1 MTGSFLARFSSA
13 CKMLWLRYICKIY
26 LDWSFKKIWAK
37 EDMHMNL
44 EYLKLIS
51 YSNNKK
57 IMSGPGAAILNI
69 LFKGEQGFSQAQG
82 TLLML
87 QRGNKQHVRKDYEIK

>member
-1 MTGSFLARFSSA
+1 
-13 CKMLWLRYICKIY
+13 
-26 LDWSFKKIWAK
+26 
-37 EDMHMNL
+37 MNL

-69 LFKGEQGFSQAQG
+69 LFKEQGFSQAQG

-87 QRGNKQHVRKDYEIK
+87 QRGNKPQVRND